1 MQKVILASESPRR
14 RELLSSLGINY
25 TTCSS
30 KIEEVFDTNK
40 TIEEALMQVAYDKA
54 KAVAE
59 NYPNDVVLGADTIVV
74 VDHQILGK
82 PKNDEEAKM
91 MLKML
96 SGREHRVLT
105 GTAIIYKEASECH
118 VEETKVTFYDLD
130 EEMIDAYVASKECK
144 DKAGAYG
151 IQGKGSI
158 LVKRI
163 EGDYYNV
170 VGLPLASTY
179 RYLQKYIAKKND
191 R

>member
-30 KIEEVFDTNK
+30 QIEEVFDTSK
-40 TIEEALMQVAYDKA
+40 TLEEALMQVAYDKA
-54 KAVAE
+54 AAVAE
-59 NYPNDVVLGADTIVV
+59 NYPNDVILGADTIVV
-74 VDHQILGK
+74 IDHQVLGK
-82 PKNDEEAKM
+82 PHSNEEARA
-91 MLKML
+91 MLKKL

-105 GTAIIYKEASECH
+105 ATAILYKGESERH
-118 VEETKVTFYDLD
+118 IEETLVTFYELD
-130 EEMIDAYVASKECK
+130 NEIIDWYIATKESR

-158 LVKRI
+158 LVKKI
-163 EGDYYNV
+163 VGDYYNV

-179 RYLQKYIAKKND
+179 RYLQKYIAKKD
-191 R
+191 

>member
-25 TTCSS
+25 TTSS
-30 KIEEVFDTNK
+30 SGIEEVFDTS
-40 TIEEALMQVAYDKA
+40 IPLEEALKRVAYQKA
-54 KAVAE
+54 EAVAKQ
-59 NYPNDVVLGADTIVV
+59 YPNDVVLGADTIVV
-74 VDHQILGK
+74 VDDQILGK
-82 PKNDEEAKM
+82 PENDDEARKM
-91 MLKML
+91 LRML

-105 GTAIIYKEASECH
+105 GTAILYQNESETY
-118 VEETKVTFYDLD
+118 VEETKVTFYELE
-130 EEMIDAYVASKECK
+130 EEMIDWYIATKEPK

-179 RYLQKYIAKKND
+179 RYLQKYIMK
-191 R
+191 